1 MSWQLLKT
9 GFSERPALS
18 QQNLADSSSSLAFA
32 IACHKSSGPQGHTIF
47 IDLRNRE
54 EQRVEGRDERDKQQT
69 KAHSAKLMR
78 SAEKSSQAKFEKIEQ
93 GMVLRLLRRWFKAA
107 RVKFNL
113 HRSGTTA
120 MKEWRKYIKDELNKK
135 EQVDQEREEK
145 DGTGKGRQI
154 RASAQV
160 KERERARLQKS
171 DLTERIGNVKKM
183 WEKHC
188 NTITRGEETGNEGGS
203 RACDI
208 FDVCAVSFFRN
219 VLLLARNL
227 SLKVFLPL
235 QHAFSLLYLHCTW
248 LHCVTWY

>member
-1 MSWQLLKT
+1 LSWQLLKT
-9 GFSERPALS
+9 GFSERPTLK
-18 QQNLADSSSSLAFA
+18 QNLADSSSSLAFA

-54 EQRVEGRDERDKQQT
+54 EQRVEGRDEQDKQQT
-69 KAHSAKLMR
+69 DAHSAKLMR

-120 MKEWRKYIKDELNKK
+120 MKEWRTSLQNKE
-135 EQVDQEREEK
+135 EQADQEWEEK
-145 DGTGKGRQI
+145 EGTGKGRQM
-154 RASAQV
+154 RASAHEV
-160 KERERARLQKS
+160 KERERARLQKR
-171 DLTERIGNVKKM
+171 DPAERIQNVKDM
-183 WEKHC
+183 WEDHC
-188 NTITRGEETGNEGGS
+188 KTITGEEAGNEGGS
-203 RACDI
+203 RVCDI

-248 LHCVTWY
+248 LHCVTLY